1 MFQWLPVLSELL
13 IMRKNYLYEQGIYG
27 EVLDSST
34 IILGAEDMKNLKRK
48 NIICKVSRAQ
58 EYCRK
63 LVKVA
68 NIPEQYLL
76 LPDAEGERYTD
87 IYKYNGDIFLSNLRM
102 RLNHECKMTAG
113 QICYIIGVEG
123 IDTLSRHYCDY
134 SNSLMQYA
142 MAEMMN
148 RWAAKYLLKLQGKFS
163 KPSESGNV
171 RLNKIQQF
179 DTDSSMCNEVDLVFG
194 SDGKEEKQIE
204 ITVDC
209 QHGAEVEVKRYKR

>member
-1 MFQWLPVLSELL
+1 MEKCWIHLPL
-13 IMRKNYLYEQGIYG
+13 
-27 EVLDSST
+27 
-34 IILGAEDMKNLKRK
+34 ILGAEDMKNLKKK
-48 NIICKVSRAQ
+48 NIICKVGRAQ

-123 IDTLSRHYCDY
+123 IDTLSL
-134 SNSLMQYA
+134 SLL
-142 MAEMMN
+142 
-148 RWAAKYLLKLQGKFS
+148 RLLQFFDAVRDGGND
-163 KPSESGNV
+163 ES
-171 RLNKIQQF
+171 
-179 DTDSSMCNEVDLVFG
+179 VDG
-194 SDGKEEKQIE
+194 
-204 ITVDC
+204 
-209 QHGAEVEVKRYKR
+209 